1 MSGKPYLHQQQ
12 LPMVL
17 LLAILLNG
25 CSQQTVQSVSQP
37 TVITPDK
44 WVTDQP
50 ITDIADNLSTP
61 NKSSSYPQPV
71 NWLKEFNSP
80 ELNQLVTESMTHNQ
94 TLQKTILNWQSAQ
107 QSTLIAETHLRPTIK
122 GGLSSQRSRSQSSTG
137 LSSQSTQHTLQLT
150 ALWEPDLWN
159 RLSDQQRA
167 AAVREQASATDLR
180 AAKLSLAASVSR
192 NWFAAVEQKQQ
203 IQLSQKR
210 LQRYQQALEVIEARY
225 RRGLTDALDLHLARS
240 EVALS
245 KERLLI
251 QQLNLK
257 QQLRTLEILVG
268 RYPSATITV
277 TDSLPAMSTSIPAGL
292 PSELLD
298 RRPDINASHARW
310 QATVFDTEVA
320 AKRRLPS
327 FSLTAQSGTSS
338 SELKDLLDWDH
349 LLWNL
354 LGNLSQPLFQ
364 QDQLKA
370 EERIKLINQKQAA
383 TDYAEIVFNAFHE
396 VENHLTAEQFQQQR
410 VHVLL
415 QAAEE
420 SGKASDLALS
430 RYQSGLIDILT
441 LLDTQQRA
449 YDQQSA
455 HLNAIAKHIDNRI
468 QLYLALGGSF

>member
-1 MSGKPYLHQQQ
+1 
-12 LPMVL
+12 
-17 LLAILLNG
+17 
-25 CSQQTVQSVSQP
+25 
-37 TVITPDK
+37 
-44 WVTDQP
+44 
-50 ITDIADNLSTP
+50 
-61 NKSSSYPQPV
+61 
-71 NWLKEFNSP
+71 
-80 ELNQLVTESMTHNQ
+80 
-94 TLQKTILNWQSAQ
+94 
-107 QSTLIAETHLRPTIK
+107 
-122 GGLSSQRSRSQSSTG
+122 
-137 LSSQSTQHTLQLT
+137 
-150 ALWEPDLWN
+150 
-159 RLSDQQRA
+159 
-167 AAVREQASATDLR
+167 
-180 AAKLSLAASVSR
+180 
-192 NWFAAVEQKQQ
+192 
-203 IQLSQKR
+203 
-210 LQRYQQALEVIEARY
+210 
-225 RRGLTDALDLHLARS
+225 
-240 EVALS
+240 VALS

-277 TDSLPAMSTSIPAGL
+277 TDSLPTMSASIPAGL